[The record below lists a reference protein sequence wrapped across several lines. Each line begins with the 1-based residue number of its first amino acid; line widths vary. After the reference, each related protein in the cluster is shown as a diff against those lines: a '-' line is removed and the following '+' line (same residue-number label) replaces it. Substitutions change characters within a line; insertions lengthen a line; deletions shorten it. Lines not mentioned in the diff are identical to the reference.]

1 MKKDV
6 GMTTA
11 QKSKETRRMESLF
24 CISSQQSLHI
34 RTLLHYNLKLPDVYV
49 GIVGWIYRT
58 KIPSFLFPYFF
69 EQWSSLH
76 LFSFHEMLFP
86 LLVIIIIII
95 LLLIIL
101 LLRQPYLSNHSS
113 YSYDFWTNPLQI
125 LPTTIFSIR

>member
-34 RTLLHYNLKLPDVYV
+34 RRVASDYSVVMYVYV

-69 EQWSSLH
+69 EQWLSLH

-86 LLVIIIIII
+86 LLVPGLFSS
-95 LLLIIL
+95 LLW
-101 LLRQPYLSNHSS
+101 
-113 YSYDFWTNPLQI
+113 F
-125 LPTTIFSIR
+125 

>member
-1 MKKDV
+1 MNIIPIILNGIREKAFREMKKDV

-34 RTLLHYNLKLPDVYV
+34 PRVASDYSVVMYVHV

-69 EQWSSLH
+69 EQWSSLQ
-76 LFSFHEMLFP
+76 LFP
-86 LLVIIIIII
+86 LLVPGLFSS
-95 LLLIIL
+95 LLW
-101 LLRQPYLSNHSS
+101 
-113 YSYDFWTNPLQI
+113 F
-125 LPTTIFSIR
+125 

>member
-34 RTLLHYNLKLPDVYV
+34 RRVASDYSVVMYVYV

-76 LFSFHEMLFP
+76 LFSCHEMLFP
-86 LLVIIIIII
+86 LLVPG
-95 LLLIIL
+95 LF
-101 LLRQPYLSNHSS
+101 YGFS
-113 YSYDFWTNPLQI
+113 YV
-125 LPTTIFSIR
+125 